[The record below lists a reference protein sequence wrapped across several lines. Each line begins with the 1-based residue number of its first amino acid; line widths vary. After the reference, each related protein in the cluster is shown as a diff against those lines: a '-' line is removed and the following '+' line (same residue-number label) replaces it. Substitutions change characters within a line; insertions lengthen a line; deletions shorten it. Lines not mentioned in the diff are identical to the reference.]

1 MSAAA
6 ATSQPG
12 NKRQRSSEGQDTQL
26 QAGSRGGAGSG
37 PSAAS
42 LPPQRFMCVS
52 DSFRSSGVTACTKA
66 VYSLLG
72 AKKKAVGLKQ
82 GVATLEKC
90 LAEGTVPRT
99 LKVQLPQSFG
109 SNGESVTPAVTAF
122 VSALEVE
129 LLKESLKVKREKQAH
144 YEQEIADPLATFERE
159 YKELVC
165 FSKLPPDLAAK
176 ATEVGKDQSSVFN
189 FEWIKATAA
198 IAAKVEQAEAA
209 RTAAAEKAAQSE
221 MELSALPSGELI
233 KDLVAKQVAADLRA
247 RDKAAKAQ
255 AAAKSGNAG
264 KAKAQAKAQASS
276 TQGGTSGGGKGKQT
290 PKHQAKAPKNAQ
302 RK

>member
-90 LAEGTVPRT
+90 LAEGDC
-99 LKVQLPQSFG
+99 
-109 SNGESVTPAVTAF
+109 A
-122 VSALEVE
+122 
-129 LLKESLKVKREKQAH
+129 
-144 YEQEIADPLATFERE
+144 
-159 YKELVC
+159 
-165 FSKLPPDLAAK
+165 
-176 ATEVGKDQSSVFN
+176 
-189 FEWIKATAA
+189 
-198 IAAKVEQAEAA
+198 
-209 RTAAAEKAAQSE
+209 
-221 MELSALPSGELI
+221 
-233 KDLVAKQVAADLRA
+233 
-247 RDKAAKAQ
+247 
-255 AAAKSGNAG
+255 
-264 KAKAQAKAQASS
+264 
-276 TQGGTSGGGKGKQT
+276 
-290 PKHQAKAPKNAQ
+290 
-302 RK
+302 